1 MNRWIARFRS
11 ARQLSPL
18 FFQPSS
24 VPLAS
29 CSPLAPRSFI
39 NPMLFTH
46 ITWPHWPHR
55 PPLTHPYIIEHDICV
70 ILAGNDP
77 ARQLYSSNTGLVG
90 LYFSLKLSLAL
101 SRPFNRCEF
110 PNYLVPLKLS
120 TFDFQFQF
128 HSPPPLHP
136 TPRTPN
142 FPPASSSN
150 PIIIRI
156 ISHITSLAKLKPS
169 LPSPLPDFGAGPLQS
184 PCLGL
189 DRSTTPIHH
198 LSRDILGEL
207 IGGTKRLW
215 ISLPSS
221 MEERKEEQQEQEQ
234 EPTFARF

>member
-46 ITWPHWPHR
+46 ITWPHWPHWTD
-55 PPLTHPYIIEHDICV
+55 LTDLHWP
-70 ILAGNDP
+70 ILTSSSMIYVWYLQAMTQPGNYT
-77 ARQLYSSNTGLVG
+77 YSSNTGLVG
-90 LYFSLKLSLAL
+90 PYFSLKLSLAL

-136 TPRTPN
+136 TPRTL
-142 FPPASSSN
+142 
-150 PIIIRI
+150 
-156 ISHITSLAKLKPS
+156 LARLIPS
-169 LPSPLPDFGAGPLQS
+169 
-184 PCLGL
+184 
-189 DRSTTPIHH
+189 
-198 LSRDILGEL
+198 
-207 IGGTKRLW
+207 
-215 ISLPSS
+215 
-221 MEERKEEQQEQEQ
+221 
-234 EPTFARF
+234 